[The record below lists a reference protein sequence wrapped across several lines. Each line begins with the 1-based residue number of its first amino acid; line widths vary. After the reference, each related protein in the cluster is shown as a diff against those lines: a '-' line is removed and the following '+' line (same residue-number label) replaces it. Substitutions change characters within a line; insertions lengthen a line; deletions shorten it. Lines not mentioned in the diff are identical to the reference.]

1 MDTLLTQNQFIKMR
15 DQGKFST
22 KFLGKHSYFLYL
34 ELDKSKNKNLEV
46 YIKDEEDYKSPP
58 PAPRY
63 RKNSTINKYLGIDN
77 IPNKYHVNIN

>member
-1 MDTLLTQNQFIKMR
+1 M
-15 DQGKFST
+15 
-22 KFLGKHSYFLYL
+22 
-34 ELDKSKNKNLEV
+34 NKGQIESRLIEGNNR